1 MMRDNVSWLHRRLAL
16 VQPRRERPRASRW
29 AVCLQGIAMKAT
41 ISQKHSTKR
50 SNYERCNVREARQYW
65 DISRDASAGLT
76 CVGNGVWLSAECRL
90 RGLLD

>member
-1 MMRDNVSWLHRRLAL
+1 MGGVTAGHCNESHHQR
-16 VQPRRERPRASRW
+16 
-29 AVCLQGIAMKAT
+29 
-41 ISQKHSTKR
+41 KHSTKH

-65 DISRDASAGLT
+65 DITKDASAGLT